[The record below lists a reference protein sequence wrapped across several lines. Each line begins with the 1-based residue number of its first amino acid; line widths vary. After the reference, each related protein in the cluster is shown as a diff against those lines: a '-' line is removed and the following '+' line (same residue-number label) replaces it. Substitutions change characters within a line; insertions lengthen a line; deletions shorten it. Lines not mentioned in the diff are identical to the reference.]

1 MEDSTTVLM
10 KVHWDGTDELKG
22 LYDRP
27 VPVGGKILQVSG
39 IGSELILLKMSLFE
53 ALELKKWAGLI
64 PEYLFVRLQG
74 KKKDLVDKTWQK
86 VFKEQTQKKKAKKLV
101 EIRIGILA
109 GGVDIIKQVHEAVKM
124 QKKEE
129 RAKNVEKPSVRVA
142 RLLNSIKRSD
152 KLETLRD
159 EQKGSVFGIIPAPQ
173 FPFMLCLCSYT
184 TLTTLHSTHCS

>member
-1 MEDSTTVLM
+1 M
-10 KVHWDGTDELKG
+10 
-22 LYDRP
+22 
-27 VPVGGKILQVSG
+27 
-39 IGSELILLKMSLFE
+39 
-53 ALELKKWAGLI
+53 
-64 PEYLFVRLQG
+64 RLQG

-159 EQKGSVFGIIPAPQ
+159 EQKGSVIGIIPAPQ